1 MKKIL
6 TVLIALTTTACS
18 ILPYEE
24 EFACSRNQTYGK
36 CVSVEGAYDEA
47 VTGIEKGSVITKD
60 GVKHTKEKKSKK
72 SRPID
77 SSTPISESE
86 TYSNYRSEH
95 YDQLRALVSA
105 PKTPIV
111 KKAVEAR
118 TLILSYSPNTQKN
131 RLYMPRYIYSIHQP
145 AEFVLGQYL
154 LENQEDSL
162 DLTEFLKKQ

>member
-6 TVLIALTTTACS
+6 ILGLTILISACS

-24 EFACSRNQTYGK
+24 EFACSRNKTFGK
-36 CVSVEGAYDEA
+36 CISVDGAYDEA
-47 VTGIEKGSVITKD
+47 VTGNEQGSVITKD
-60 GVKHTKEKKSKK
+60 GVKPNKAKKAVKVSAQDQQI
-72 SRPID
+72 P
-77 SSTPISESE
+77 ESE
-86 TYSNYRSEH
+86 TYRNYRSEH

-118 TLILSYSPNTQKN
+118 TLILSYSPNSQRN
-131 RLYMPRYIYSIHQP
+131 RLYMPRYVYSIHQP

-154 LENQEDSL
+154 LESQEDSL
-162 DLTEFLKKQ
+162 DLSEFLQSKQ